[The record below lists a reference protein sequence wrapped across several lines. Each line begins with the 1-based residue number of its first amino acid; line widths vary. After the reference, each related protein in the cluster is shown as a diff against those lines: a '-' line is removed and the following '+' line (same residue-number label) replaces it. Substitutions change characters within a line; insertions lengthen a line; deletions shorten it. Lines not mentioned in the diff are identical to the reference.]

1 MRAAE
6 SLHPPQCYGGREFS
20 PTLPGVKKQL
30 LAGFCLCIA
39 GLLLC
44 SQTQADVVVSV
55 RFSGLS
61 PNPVNIVTGEIVYWV
76 DADGGGPYTI
86 FINSQAFQTDF
97 GLQFNQAGTYP
108 YSDDVGDQGT
118 VYVTL
123 NTPPSVTITNPA
135 TNAVFSAPAA
145 FDFAADAFDPD
156 PGGVMDV
163 EFYVGTN
170 LVDDVFSSPFTTPI
184 TNLSAGTYILTVI
197 AYDSA
202 NATATNSITITVQ
215 NPDPITL
222 AAAKAAAGKFR
233 FDVTG
238 LTTGKT
244 NVLQASTNLI
254 FPNNW
259 VSIATNVASSSSVSF
274 TNSIVPGNSFFRLL
288 QLP

>member
-1 MRAAE
+1 MRAAGNQF
-6 SLHPPQCYGGREFS
+6 SL
-20 PTLPGVKKQL
+20 TLPGVKKQL

-39 GLLLC
+39 GFLLC
-44 SQTQADVVVSV
+44 PQTQADVVVSV
-55 RFSGLS
+55 RFSGLN

-86 FINSQAFQTDF
+86 FINSQAFGTDF
-97 GLQFNQAGTYP
+97 GLQFNQPGTYN

-118 VYVTL
+118 VYVSA

-135 TNAVFSAPAA
+135 TNAVFSAPATFA
-145 FDFAADAFDPD
+145 FAANAVDPD
-156 PGGVMDV
+156 SNLLDV

-170 LVDDVFSSPFTTPI
+170 LVDDIFFSPFTTTV

-202 NATATNSITITVQ
+202 YATATNSISITVQ
-215 NPDPITL
+215 NADPITL

-254 FPNNW
+254 FSNNW